1 MVMTASDPDIA
12 LDSMVCFD
20 LYSASR
26 ALTAVYRRLLAQ
38 YQLTYPQYLVLVILW
53 RTPQPTIK
61 ELAERLRLDYGT
73 LSPLLRRMEHAG
85 LLTRTRHSS
94 DERIV
99 TISATDTGA
108 ALQEHEPH
116 IRAVIYEATGL
127 TGPQIAALQQ
137 ALRTIAETS
146 PKFQ

>member
-1 MVMTASDPDIA
+1 MVTTASDPDIA

-127 TGPQIAALQQ
+127 TAPQIAALQQ

>member
-1 MVMTASDPDIA
+1 MSLCIIR
-12 LDSMVCFD
+12 LDLMVCFD

-73 LSPLLRRMEHAG
+73 LTPLLRRMEHAG

-99 TISATDTGA
+99 TITATDTGA

-116 IRAVIYEATGL
+116 IRAVIHEATGL
-127 TGPQIAALQQ
+127 TAPQIAALQH
-137 ALRTIAETS
+137 AMRTIAETS